1 MIFFFWFAT
10 SDLKAG
16 KVMSNKNIII
26 KWQIICAHD
35 NGHPLLKAKRI
46 NSITTSIT
54 PLNLNRSRKHAGL
67 ESASHLFTLSKDMFK
82 RRDDELQAKL

>member
-1 MIFFFWFAT
+1 VSPVEEFIIFGCHPMIFFFWFAT

-35 NGHPLLKAKRI
+35 NGHPLLKQR
-46 NSITTSIT
+46 
-54 PLNLNRSRKHAGL
+54 
-67 ESASHLFTLSKDMFK
+67 E
-82 RRDDELQAKL
+82 

>member
-35 NGHPLLKAKRI
+35 NGHPLLKQR
-46 NSITTSIT
+46 
-54 PLNLNRSRKHAGL
+54 
-67 ESASHLFTLSKDMFK
+67 E
-82 RRDDELQAKL
+82 